1 MPTEGIDLGG
11 LKGKIEEVAKPV
23 TENIDEQD
31 KKAMQEQ
38 AKAAAGDVL
47 KKPAEVLKTTGAIV
61 NSPEAHIVAKG
72 AGGSEGENKLK

>member
-1 MPTEGIDLGG
+1 
-11 LKGKIEEVAKPV
+11 
-23 TENIDEQD
+23 
-31 KKAMQEQ
+31 
-38 AKAAAGDVL
+38 VL